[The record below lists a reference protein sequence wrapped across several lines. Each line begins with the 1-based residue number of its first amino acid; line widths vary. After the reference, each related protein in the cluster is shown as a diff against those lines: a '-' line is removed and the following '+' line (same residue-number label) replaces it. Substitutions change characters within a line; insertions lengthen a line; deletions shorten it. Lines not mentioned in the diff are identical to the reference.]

1 MDPKQLFPSLH
12 PANMQAPYQ
21 LTQDQLSLSCNEV
34 TSVEVSDLPNGKG
47 QMVRSIPERSLKATN
62 GKPIMDPFL

>member
-12 PANMQAPYQ
+12 PANMQGPYQ

-34 TSVEVSDLPNGKG
+34 TSVEVSDQPNGKG
-47 QMVRSIPERSLKATN
+47 
-62 GKPIMDPFL
+62 